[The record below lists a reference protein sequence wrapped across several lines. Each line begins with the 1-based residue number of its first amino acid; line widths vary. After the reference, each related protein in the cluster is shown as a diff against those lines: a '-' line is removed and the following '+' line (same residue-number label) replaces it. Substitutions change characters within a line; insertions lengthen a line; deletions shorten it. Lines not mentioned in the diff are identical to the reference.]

1 MSVAFF
7 IDVNTVG
14 PRMNYKK
21 LLLLLLFSVVLSQ
34 AGGGAN
40 TTNDEPLTGRGAQ
53 GRQSIDGVAAFVG
66 DKTIL
71 KSDINQALSMAVFQQ
86 RLNPNNDAD
95 KILKLK
101 REIVRSVVNRKV
113 VLMMAELDS
122 IVVQDK
128 EIDRTLEDQINNII
142 AQAGS
147 EAAAEKALGQP
158 LRVFRREYW
167 YDIKDMMIAQKY
179 QQGLIGKGSVNKN
192 DVVSFFQSYGDSI
205 PPFPTT
211 VKLRHLLIKIEP
223 GLEQVNKTI
232 DLLKNLRKKILS
244 GETSFEEVA
253 TQYSQDPGSKN
264 SGGSLGFVRR
274 GNLVTEFESI
284 AFTLKPGEISLPVKT
299 EFGYHIIETQEIV
312 GEKIKVR
319 HILLSPP
326 LTDKDES
333 AAYEK
338 ALSLKDS
345 SKTILAFI
353 STIKQHSMDDQT
365 KESGGNLGWVDPVK
379 YPIPEFGLVL
389 GQLNQNECAGPIQ
402 SEYGYH
408 LLWVEASKPGGRA
421 DLSKH
426 WNEIETLAL
435 NKKRGEWF
443 NGWVESAR
451 KNFFINI
458 LD

>member
-1 MSVAFF
+1 
-7 IDVNTVG
+7 
-14 PRMNYKK
+14 MNYKK
-21 LLLLLLFSVVLSQ
+21 LLLLLFFSFVLSQ
-34 AGGGAN
+34 TGGGAN
-40 TTNDEPLTGRGAQ
+40 TTNDEPLTGKEAQ
-53 GRQSIDGVAAFVG
+53 SRQSIDGVAAFVG

-86 RLNPNNDAD
+86 RLNPNNDAN

-101 REIVRSVVNRKV
+101 RESVRSVVNRKV

-128 EIDRTLEDQINNII
+128 EVDRTLEDQINNII
-142 AQAGS
+142 AQAGG

-179 QQGLIGKGSVNKN
+179 QQGLIGGVSVNKN
-192 DVVSFFQSYGDSI
+192 DVLSFFQSYRDSI

-223 GLEQVNKTI
+223 GLEQINKTVA
-232 DLLKNLRKKILS
+232 LLKNLRKKILS
-244 GETSFEEVA
+244 GEISFEEVA

-274 GNLVTEFESI
+274 GNLVTEFASI
-284 AFTLKPGEISLPVKT
+284 AFTLKPGAISLPVKT
-299 EFGYHIIETQEIV
+299 EFGYPIIETQEIL

-319 HILLSPP
+319 HVLLSPP

-365 KESGGNLGWVDPVK
+365 KENGGNLGWVDPVK

-408 LLWVEASKPGGRA
+408 LLWVAPSKPGGRS
-421 DLSKH
+421 DLSHH
-426 WNEIETLAL
+426 WNEIDTLAL
-435 NKKRGEWF
+435 NHQLGATF
-443 NGWVESAR
+443 TSWV
-451 KNFFINI
+451 
-458 LD
+458 